1 MWHFGVGM
9 GRARLSRAAAVIAA
23 TTAATAAD
31 SSSDGISASISSS
44 SSGNKQIAI
53 QSLESLRTFCTTFH
67 SEEQQ
72 GAEAGGGGGSNYYAS
87 YGHPVAALC
96 TIASAILADAVRDAR
111 IKAF

>member
-9 GRARLSRAAAVIAA
+9 GRARLSRAAVIAA

-31 SSSDGISASISSS
+31 SSSDGISASSISSS
-44 SSGNKQIAI
+44 GKQIAI

-67 SEEQQ
+67 GEEQ
-72 GAEAGGGGGSNYYAS
+72 GAAAGSGGSNYYAS
-87 YGHPVAALC
+87 YNHPVAALC